1 MEENINE
8 LVKARRDKLEQL
20 RQEGIDP
27 FGSRYVPTHSTRQV
41 LDQFDAL
48 AGQEVFLSL
57 AGRIIT
63 KREHGKA
70 GFAHIQDLRGKLQIY
85 VRLDSVG
92 DEQFRLFKLLDAGDI
107 IGVRGHVFRTQKGEE
122 TLWVKELTLLTKSLL
137 PLPEKWHGLKDVEL
151 RYRQRYLDLI
161 ANPEVRDVFIKRV
174 KIIENMRRYLNSK
187 GFLEVETPILHH
199 IAGGAAARPF
209 ITHHNTLDMDLYLRI
224 ATELHLKR
232 LIVGG
237 LEKVYEIGRVF
248 RNEGISTRHNP
259 EFTTMELYQAYA
271 DYHDMMEI
279 TENMIADI
287 ARALTGG
294 FKIIYQGREIDLTPP
309 WPRLTMAEA
318 VKKYTGADFGQA
330 GDAAAARELA
340 NSLGVEVEEKA
351 SWGKALYT
359 VFEEMVE
366 ESLFQPVFI
375 KDYPVEISPLAKR
388 QVDAPN
394 LTYRFEAYIACMEIA
409 NAFSELN
416 DPLDQRERFLEQFKQ
431 RQAGDEEAHMMD
443 EEYLQAMEYGLPPTG
458 GLGIGID
465 RLVMVLTDSPS
476 IRDVILFPAMR
487 ARNNQ

>member
-1 MEENINE
+1 MEENVNE

-20 RQEGIDP
+20 RREGIEP
-27 FGSRYVPTHSTRQV
+27 FGSKYVPTHSTGQV
-41 LDQFDAL
+41 LDQFDVL
-48 AGQEVFLSL
+48 AGQEVSLSL

-70 GFAHIQDLRGKLQIY
+70 GFAHMQDLQGKLQIY
-85 VRLDSVG
+85 VRQDSVG
-92 DEQFRLFKLLDAGDI
+92 TDQYRLFKLLDAGDI
-107 IGVRGHVFRTQKGEE
+107 VGVRGHVFRTQKGEE
-122 TLWVKELTLLTKSLL
+122 TLWVKDITLLTKSLL

-187 GFLEVETPILHH
+187 SFLEVETPILHH

-209 ITHHNTLDMDLYLRI
+209 TTHHNTLDMDLYLRI

-237 LEKVYEIGRVF
+237 LEKVYEIGRIF
-248 RNEGISTRHNP
+248 RNEGVSTRHNP
-259 EFTTMELYQAYA
+259 EFTTLELYQAYA
-271 DYHDMMEI
+271 DYQDMMEI
-279 TENMIADI
+279 TENLIAEI
-287 ARALTGG
+287 ARVLTGS
-294 FKIIYQGREIDLTPP
+294 FKIIYQGKEIDLTPP
-309 WPRLTMAEA
+309 WPRLTMVDA
-318 VKKYTGADFGQA
+318 VKKYTDEDFGLA
-330 GDAAAARELA
+330 GDDAAARELA
-340 NSLGVEVEEKA
+340 NNLGVKVEQKA
-351 SWGKALYT
+351 SWGEALYA
-359 VFEEMVE
+359 VFEEKVE
-366 ESLFQPVFI
+366 EYLYQPVFI
-375 KDYPVEISPLAKR
+375 KDFPIEISPLAKR
-388 QVDAPN
+388 QEDNPS
-394 LTYRFEAYIACMEIA
+394 LTYRFEAYIACMEMA

-416 DPLDQRERFLEQFKQ
+416 DPLDQRDRFLEQLKQ
-431 RQAGDEEAHMMD
+431 RKAGDEEAHMMD

-487 ARNNQ
+487 VRDDL